1 MAIWGA
7 KRWLEEAQFSLLRGL
22 RALPLEVKGPY
33 PWGWKAVTPRGRGL
47 LPLGVE
53 GRYP

>member
-1 MAIWGA
+1 MPIWGA
-7 KRWLEEAQFSLLRGL
+7 KRWLEEAQFSSLRG
-22 RALPLEVKGPY
+22 RHALPLGVEGRY